1 MIAPDAKKLIEL
13 LVCPRSRDGLSLV
26 EIGGDNWLACQAS
39 GVVYPIIDDIVVMDP
54 VTIELKDRCRKLL
67 QRLGDTNGDLVN
79 KLDIEKTRQY
89 LALDVDSGAGWE
101 EAEMGYWEKLFE
113 QRALSLTSVRGNW
126 NRTLPR
132 KQLLER
138 LNVALTDRTILEL
151 GCGGATTLY
160 DLYGQN
166 LKHYIGTDLSFN
178 ACKLAQRQFPS
189 GLFIQCSA
197 SALPFK
203 ENSLDVVVAYGVLH
217 HLPGHEERLKEI
229 LPILKP
235 GGLFIGSDPIL
246 KPSIKLGGAEKK
258 LKAIANAGSADQI
271 RPGASPHNEWIDWH
285 NMLHVIERQ
294 AKVLGAHF
302 EYGPLRAVLVNLL
315 FDRLRLR
322 SRTVAR
328 ALIIIDRIWL
338 ATIGR
343 LSRALGP
350 AGVIYTLQRLP
361 HRITS

>member
-1 MIAPDAKKLIEL
+1 MEL
-13 LVCPRSRDGLSLV
+13 LACPRTRDGLSLV

-39 GVVYPIIDDIVVMDP
+39 GVVYPIIDNIVVMYP
-54 VTIELKDRCRKLL
+54 VTEELKDRCRKLL
-67 QRLGDTNGDLVN
+67 QRLGDTYSDLVN
-79 KLDIEKTRQY
+79 KIDIEKTRQF

-101 EAEMGYWEKLFE
+101 EEEMAYWEKLFE

-138 LNVALTDRTILEL
+138 LNVALPDRTILEL

-166 LKHYIGTDLSFN
+166 IKHYIGTDLSFN

-235 GGLFIGSDPIL
+235 GGFFVGSDPIL
-246 KPSIKLGGAEKK
+246 KPPFKFLGIEKR
-258 LKAIANAGSADQI
+258 LKAFVE
-271 RPGASPHNEWIDWH
+271 RTEETEKVKTGASPHNDWIDWE
-285 NMLHVIERQ
+285 NLLRLIEGR
-294 AKVLGAHF
+294 ATVVGAHF
-302 EYGPLRAVLVNLL
+302 EYGPLRAVLVNLIYDGL
-315 FDRLRLR
+315 KLRNRL
-322 SRTVAR
+322 VAR
-328 ALIIIDRIWL
+328 ILIILDTFWL
-338 ATIGR
+338 ATTGR
-343 LSRALGP
+343 IDRSLGP
-350 AGVIYTLQRLP
+350 AGVIYTLRKISSQA
-361 HRITS
+361 TS